1 MNYVIK
7 TLGLCLVLVLS
18 INLNA
23 QTTSFGARIG
33 INSATINF
41 SDDES
46 VFEIEPDSRI
56 GLNIAAILNVGITE
70 EFSIQPELNFLQK
83 GYKVETDFLGD
94 EIENKIT
101 LNYLEVP
108 ILAKYAFGSETIQG
122 FVLGGPAVGYAISGK
137 FKTEENGESNEEDV
151 DFEED
156 GIKRL
161 DFGFDLG
168 GGLGIV
174 TESAT
179 IFVDIRYLFGIANI
193 GDEDFN
199 DGSIRNRGLNIAVGA
214 LFPL

>member
-7 TLGLCLVLVLS
+7 TLGWCLVLVLS

-33 INSATINF
+33 INSATINV
-41 SDDES
+41 SDDAS
-46 VFEIEPDSRI
+46 GFEIEPDSRI

-70 EFSIQPELNFLQK
+70 DFSIQPELNFLQK
-83 GYKVETDFLGD
+83 GFKVETDFF
-94 EIENKIT
+94 ENNIT

-137 FKTEENGESNEEDV
+137 LKEEFNGESNEEDI

-161 DFGFDLG
+161 DFGFDIG

-193 GDEDFN
+193 DDEDSN

-214 LFPL
+214 LFPIVR

>member
-168 GGLGIV
+168 GGPGIV